1 MIAFNQVTFIG
12 NAGKDPE
19 LQTSANGTP
28 VCRFSLAVSTYAG
41 KDEQGKA
48 KTVPMWLT
56 VDCWKD
62 LAAQVRQAVTKG
74 ALVLVAGRLS
84 VRTYTDKA
92 NKEQTAVAVVA
103 TTVQVLV
110 SKAKQP
116 PLPEDQP
123 EAA

>member
-12 NAGKDPE
+12 NAGADPQ
-19 LQTSANGTP
+19 LHTTANGTS

-62 LAAQVRQAVTKG
+62 LAGKAKQAVTKG

-84 VRTYTDKA
+84 VRKYTDKA
-92 NKEQTAVAVVA
+92 NKEHTAVEVVA
-103 TTVQVLV
+103 STVQVLV
-110 SKAKQP
+110 SRAPKP
-116 PLPEDQP
+116 PLPEDQSD
-123 EAA
+123 AA